1 MDPSIIIVS
10 DDPIPDIERAIQ
22 GFLGGYPG
30 TWHIQIN
37 QRLAGG
43 WWSVMVKT
51 EGYRNIF
58 LIRPGEQ
65 TADGI
70 VGQLR
75 EALRGAQARDACPWD
90 GTERR
95 ARPRF

>member
-1 MDPSIIIVS
+1 MDPILIVT
-10 DDPIPDIERAIQ
+10 DDPIPEIEKAIRS
-22 GFLGGYPG
+22 FLEGYPG

-43 WWSVMVKT
+43 WWSVNVKT

-65 TADGI
+65 TPNG
-70 VGQLR
+70 VVSQMR
-75 EALRGAQARDACPWD
+75 EALRGTRAPETSAWD
-90 GTERR
+90 GIERR
-95 ARPRF
+95 SRPRS